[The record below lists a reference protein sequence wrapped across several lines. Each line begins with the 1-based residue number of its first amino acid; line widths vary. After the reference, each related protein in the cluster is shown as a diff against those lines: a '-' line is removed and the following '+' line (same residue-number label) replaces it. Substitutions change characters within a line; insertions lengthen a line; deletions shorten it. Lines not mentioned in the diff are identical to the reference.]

1 MEADQCINKRTAK
14 VYRGST
20 YYENMEWGSIQQ
32 GDIIYLCQGEAAPAD
47 IILLDSQQI
56 EHR

>member
-32 GDIIYLCQGEAAPAD
+32 GDIIYLCQG
-47 IILLDSQQI
+47 
-56 EHR
+56 